1 MMISRMTCALV
12 GAALLACGS
21 VAGPASATL
30 TLTPTGIADGFT
42 LTTFATFPPSGC
54 CSGPFG
60 MAVTN
65 NGNVIVSLGS
75 GPLYVFPNVDGQSP
89 GTALFTQSSNS
100 GTAGYATAGG
110 QAYGWQSSQFVQ
122 FKNDGTVDHVL
133 TGVTPGPY
141 LGAWGNPVTVMWWHR
156 PASASS
162 TSIPWPPV
170 ASARSPPSALAAS
183 SVTAIDLRGWTD
195 RLLRAG
201 LYQRLHDRHWRAG
214 RLRLRL
220 PEPRW
225 HRCGH
230 RQRLFHEKKKPGQLP
245 DT

>member
-42 LTTFATFPPSGC
+42 LTTFATFPTSGC

-89 GTALFTQSSNS
+89 GTALFTQSSIPARR
-100 GTAGYATAGG
+100 GMPRRVVRPMAG
-110 QAYGWQSSQFVQ
+110 
-122 FKNDGTVDHVL
+122 
-133 TGVTPGPY
+133 
-141 LGAWGNPVTVMWWHR
+141 R
-156 PASASS
+156 
-162 TSIPWPPV
+162 
-170 ASARSPPSALAAS
+170 AAS
-183 SVTAIDLRGWTD
+183 SSNSRTTAQSIT
-195 RLLRAG
+195 
-201 LYQRLHDRHWRAG
+201 
-214 RLRLRL
+214 
-220 PEPRW
+220 
-225 HRCGH
+225 C
-230 RQRLFHEKKKPGQLP
+230 
-245 DT
+245 